1 MTVSELNDLLLK
13 HHESIN
19 QKVNFV
25 VDNAPQKLHE
35 EIMLSRQMQQP
46 PPQYVQAPPQVPIQ
60 YVQKVEVSAEPV
72 KIESPPK

>member
-1 MTVSELNDLLLK
+1 MTVTELNDLLLK

-35 EIMLSRQMQQP
+35 EIMQSRQMANPVHQQEYVR
-46 PPQYVQAPPQVPIQ
+46 PQTVPAQ
-60 YVQKVEVSAEPV
+60 YY
-72 KIESPPK
+72 